1 MTGIFRI
8 ITNERLIAVNQDS
21 LGIQGQCVKV
31 LKANV
36 HVKFPSNNGS
46 NVQDCC
52 SHGSIGGL
60 TSPYSC
66 GYFSHSWQVWAGPL
80 AGDGWAVVILNR
92 FDKEESITMDWHVD
106 GSIPLGKY
114 AVQVDNQMSHNQL
127 ILIVNTSQDLW
138 SGEMLPDI
146 VVGGEEWEGA
156 RWYGIVAAHDN
167 RSYKLTP
174 VVGHEER

>member
-1 MTGIFRI
+1 MTNQEYRTMFALWCLVKSPLMLGTDIRTLTKDSEAYRI

-21 LGIQGQCVKV
+21 LGIQGQCVK
-31 LKANV
+31 
-36 HVKFPSNNGS
+36 
-46 NVQDCC
+46 DCC

-114 AVQVDNQMSHNQL
+114 AVQ
-127 ILIVNTSQDLW
+127 DLW